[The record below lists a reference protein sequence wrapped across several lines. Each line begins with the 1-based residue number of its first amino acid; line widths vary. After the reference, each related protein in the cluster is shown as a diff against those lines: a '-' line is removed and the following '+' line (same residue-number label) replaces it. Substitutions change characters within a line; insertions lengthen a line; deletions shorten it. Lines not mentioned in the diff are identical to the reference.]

1 MAIYETLYPQGNFLD
16 IRANAPTSTDYNI
29 QVMEDLVRNLP
40 GGGIRDLL
48 APATAATLSLPY
60 DAIQAATRTTEDDI
74 SRAMETAG
82 MYGPKD
88 IASEA
93 YGLAF
98 GRERPLSSAI
108 ERTIGASGPLAE
120 RINNLNLFNSAV
132 AAEKPTVPNLS
143 LGYNMPTFDLGTG
156 ITNTTAATN
165 MYSPFMDN
173 RETVNQDLIQQLIEE
188 NQAKRNLFAR
198 PNMLDIAGG
207 ITNIDLIEKNELPY
221 SGVGNMRYTTPRT
234 IADQNKILGQT
245 FTEEK
250 PSGAQ
255 NLLKLLRPGNL
266 IGSLLAGILPKDP
279 PEVRRVKDF
288 YARNFGVNT
297 AGSVASGIMQGYNP
311 VSGGFLNYMTGG
323 KYGEPMQ
330 VGLGRA
336 MQKRIE
342 NILGRKAPQTDA
354 SRARVE
360 ELRDLQLQEMQDRA
374 AGGETLG
381 SIGKSTFSGKGGAF
395 EKRSGGSSGIKGT
408 SSERNYGGR

>member
-1 MAIYETLYPQGNFLD
+1 MAEINFNNLYNQLSPMDKMFYDQQFQKSYNPNQENIMLSSQNAYEQMK
-16 IRANAPTSTDYNI
+16 S
-29 QVMEDLVRNLP
+29 V
-40 GGGIRDLL
+40 
-48 APATAATLSLPY
+48 Y
-60 DAIQAATRTTEDDI
+60 DAQQQVPEKSFFD
-74 SRAMETAG
+74 S
-82 MYGPKD
+82 
-88 IASEA
+88 
-93 YGLAF
+93 
-98 GRERPLSSAI
+98 
-108 ERTIGASGPLAE
+108 
-120 RINNLNLFNSAV
+120 LNLFGSAS

-156 ITNTTAATN
+156 ITNTTAA
-165 MYSPFMDN
+165 SPYLKSMADIAASGN
-173 RETVNQDLIQQLIEE
+173 VNTDLVSRLIAET
-188 NQAKRNLFAR
+188 QAKANPFVR

-207 ITNIDLIEKNELPY
+207 ITQ
-221 SGVGNMRYTTPRT
+221 TTPSNINLEKLNSLGFGT
-234 IADQNKILGQT
+234 NYGVANEDDVIGDENGDDVYEMDNGLAYVMTSTGDKIVAPQKA
-245 FTEEK
+245 EYYKQKQK
-250 PSGAQ
+250 PSGIE
-255 NLLKLLRPGNL
+255 NLLKSLIPGRG
-266 IGSLLAGILPKDP
+266 IGSFLAGILPKDP

-288 YARNFGVNT
+288 YARNFGVNK

-342 NILGRKAPQTDA
+342 NILGRKMPQTDA
-354 SRARVE
+354 SRARVQ

>member
-1 MAIYETLYPQGNFLD
+1 M
-16 IRANAPTSTDYNI
+16 
-29 QVMEDLVRNLP
+29 
-40 GGGIRDLL
+40 
-48 APATAATLSLPY
+48 
-60 DAIQAATRTTEDDI
+60 
-74 SRAMETAG
+74 
-82 MYGPKD
+82 
-88 IASEA
+88 
-93 YGLAF
+93 
-98 GRERPLSSAI
+98 
-108 ERTIGASGPLAE
+108 
-120 RINNLNLFNSAV
+120 
-132 AAEKPTVPNLS
+132 PTVPNLS

-156 ITNTTAATN
+156 ITNTTAA
-165 MYSPFMDN
+165 SPFKISLSDTLTQYN
-173 RETVNQDLIQQLIEE
+173 VPGLRSQNLQEDLVQQIIAE
-188 NQAKRNLFAR
+188 NQARANPFVR

-207 ITNIDLIEKNELPY
+207 VVPGGITEVDLMEENQLPY
-221 SGVGNMRYTTPRT
+221 SGVGDMRYTTPRT
-234 IADQNKILGQT
+234 IADQNKVLGQT
-245 FTEEK
+245 FTEQE
-250 PSGAQ
+250 PSGIEK
-255 NLLKLLRPGNL
+255 LFKLLRPGNL

-288 YARNFGVNT
+288 YARNFGVNK
-297 AGSVASGIMQGYNP
+297 AGSVASGIMEGYNP

-342 NILGRKAPQTDA
+342 NILGRKMPQTDA
-354 SRARVE
+354 SRARVQ